1 MPKRLYVS
9 TAPEKG
15 RQCQGQ
21 RIADQFIDRRSG
33 SRRPRAQKE
42 RVTGRTSQVKRRG
55 QGAHRLRMGPPSFAA
70 LQRAHGMNRQ
80 ARNCRELLL
89 RKAGSLA
96 ERLELRGK

>member
-15 RQCQGQ
+15 RDCRGSESPSSSST
-21 RIADQFIDRRSG
+21 AASG

-42 RVTGRTSQVKRRG
+42 RVTGRTGQVKRRG
-55 QGAHRLRMGPPSFAA
+55 QGTHGLRMGPPSFAA
-70 LQRAHGMNRQ
+70 LQRAYGMNRQ

-96 ERLELRGK
+96 ERLELRAK